1 MDATEGKAITERAR
15 PRVLRLIVPPAP
27 TGRGTAE
34 RPRRQSPHGCRV
46 ADDSCKYVEE
56 RF

>member
-27 TGRGTAE
+27 TGRGTAK
-34 RPRRQSPHGCRV
+34 RPMRQEPHGYREP
-46 ADDSCKYVEE
+46 DDPCKYVEE
-56 RF
+56 RI